1 MTHRRGFVPKTDLT
15 PEEKIRAAYLYECR
29 GVAQQVL
36 ADVFGVNQGR
46 INEALTAIRRAAG
59 VPEESRNPYGEGDPA
74 ETDGT

>member
-1 MTHRRGFVPKTDLT
+1 MTHRRGFTPKTDLT
-15 PEEKIRAAYLYECR
+15 PEEKILAAYLYECR

-59 VPEESRNPYGEGDPA
+59 AAPVQPEENGQD
-74 ETDGT
+74 

>member
-1 MTHRRGFVPKTDLT
+1 VNDASSRLRAEDRSDARG
-15 PEEKIRAAYLYECR
+15 KIRAAYLYECR

-59 VPEESRNPYGEGDPA
+59 AAPVQPEENGQD
-74 ETDGT
+74 